1 MKNIFW
7 ILTAYLVIS
16 SCSNHDKKEIEF
28 QTNESLT
35 GIKEIY
41 IYCNENDFEQIF
53 KNYTENRYISVTIAC
68 NGVKNN
74 NARMRIRGDTSRE
87 FPKKSF
93 KIKLDS
99 EPLILGTNVLNLNA
113 EYKDPSYIH
122 QYMASRLMNEAGLYC
137 FKSEHI
143 RLFINNQYK
152 GLYLL
157 IENVDDEFMEKRGL
171 DKKANL
177 YKAAKDGSCLSFY
190 DDVNYHWENKVNE
203 FSDKSDLQNLIN
215 MLDTIEDNRYYDF
228 AKKTFDYDK
237 MITIIVMNAFTANQS
252 TWYHNYYMY
261 HDINNSQKWT
271 MLPWDLDKT
280 FSRYGNIYFNQSSHY
295 WQHDNPFLEK
305 ACSNERILQDISVKL
320 DKLTK
325 TILQPEYIIP
335 IIDSLEYLLAES
347 VEQDTADDV
356 KDIDTWRKQLAKERD
371 FVKNRANQ
379 IKNHIENLPLNFKVI
394 RTPEIIGPDYIFRW
408 NKSKDP
414 KGKEIKYKF
423 IYNKDHNLY
432 DSKDMIIIDNLTD
445 TFLRCPAGLENTKYF
460 WKVVAYND
468 IYPLD
473 GYDNRN
479 YFQFKNGTE
488 LPSKITKNLTLTE
501 EGSPYYIK
509 TETLIEKN
517 AQLKVEE
524 GVEIRFYKGVNLF
537 VSGSISV
544 TGTKEKPVKL
554 LPASGQDYW
563 GYIYI
568 ISPDKS
574 CSFKHTKFIEG
585 HLYSKK
591 LDLKIEN
598 TDFLI
603 EKKDLKI
610 DEIRYAVVWFYT
622 GTFSMVN
629 SSIISNGTGE
639 GLNINKAHAL
649 VENCM
654 FDNAPDAIEYIDVYE
669 GVIKNNQVLNSPDD
683 AIDMN
688 GCENIII
695 EKNFLSDNM
704 DKGIS
709 VGHEGN
715 GPCSN
720 IIIKDNVIINSKT
733 GIAVKDSSEAIII
746 NNTLYKNYDGISCYH
761 KDHSDRGGKAYI
773 INTIICNSGNKSI
786 KVDQLSKAHISYCL
800 SNTDKLEG
808 LNNFYGNPLFYNELQ
823 HDFHLMSGSPAIGL
837 YDPEY
842 TNISDDNYIGAF
854 PEKQITVSINEFCFI
869 SKNKS
874 AEWIELINNS
884 NHDINLDHWTLTD
897 KSHDKPFVFPPNTV
911 IRSNGYIIICGDIDK
926 FQRRYKKVR
935 NVIGDF
941 RFKLSGTSDSI
952 ILSDQTGKIIQ
963 KFNYNFTD
971 IKQERDKVY
980 YFNPITDKWKLTA
993 KKGTP
998 GKNNIISGYIRLSII
1013 LLISLS
1019 VLLTIFIMRKKIS
1032 KMIS

>member
-1 MKNIFW
+1 MK
-7 ILTAYLVIS
+7 YLSVLIIVFLS
-16 SCSNHDKKEIEF
+16 FYSCSNNDKEVVEIQNHDNK
-28 QTNESLT
+28 T
-35 GIKEIY
+35 GINEIY
-41 IYCNENDFEQIF
+41 IYCNESDLNGIF
-53 KNYTENRYISVTIAC
+53 KNYADNKYIPVTVVC
-68 NGVKNN
+68 KGVQNK

-87 FPKKSF
+87 FPKKCF

-99 EPLILGTNVLNLNA
+99 GPLILGTDVLNLNA

-122 QYMASRLMNEAGLYC
+122 QYLASRLMNEAGLYC

-143 RLFINNQYK
+143 RLFINNQYT

-157 IENVDDEFMEKRGL
+157 VENVDDEFLKKRGL

-177 YKAAKDGSCLSFY
+177 YKAAKDGSCLSVY
-190 DDVNYHWENKVNE
+190 DNMDHHWENKTNE

-215 MLDTIEDNRYYDF
+215 TLDTVEDIRYYDF
-228 AKKTFDYDK
+228 AKKTFDYEK
-237 MITIIVMNAFTANQS
+237 MITIILMNAFTSNQS

-280 FSRYGNIYFNQSSHY
+280 FSRYGNIYFNQSSDY

-325 TILQPEYIIP
+325 TVLQPEYIIS
-335 IIDSLEYLLAES
+335 IIDSLEYLLVES
-347 VEQDTADDV
+347 VKQDTADEV
-356 KDIDTWRKQLAKERD
+356 KNVDTWRKQLTKERE

-379 IKNHIENLPLNFKVI
+379 IRHHIKNLPLNFKVI

-408 NKSKDP
+408 NKSKNP
-414 KGKEIKYKF
+414 RGKEIKYRF
-423 IYNKDHNLY
+423 IYNKDHNLST
-432 DSKDMIIIDNLTD
+432 SKDMIIIDNLTD
-445 TFLRCPAGLENTKYF
+445 TFLRCPAGLENTRYF
-460 WKVVAYND
+460 WKVKAYND

-473 GYDNRN
+473 GYDSRN
-479 YFQFKNGTE
+479 YFWFKKGTE
-488 LPSKITKNLTLTE
+488 LPSKITRNLTLTE

-509 TETLIEKN
+509 TETQIEKN
-517 AQLKVEE
+517 VQLKVEE
-524 GVEIRFYKGVNLF
+524 GVEIRFHKGVNLF
-537 VSGSISV
+537 VFGSISV

-554 LPASGQDYW
+554 LPDFGQDYW

-585 HLYSKK
+585 HLYSKN

-610 DEIRYAVVWFYT
+610 DGRRHAVIWLYT
-622 GTFSMVN
+622 GTFSLVN
-629 SSIISNGTGE
+629 SKIISNGTGE

-649 VENCM
+649 VENCL

-688 GCENIII
+688 GCKNIII
-695 EKNFLSDNM
+695 EKNFLSDNL

-715 GPCSN
+715 GPCGN

-733 GIAVKDSSEAIII
+733 GIAVKDSSQAIII
-746 NNTLYKNYDGISCYH
+746 NNTLYKNDTGIRCYH
-761 KDHSDRGGKAYI
+761 KDHSDTGGTAYV
-773 INTIICNSGNKSI
+773 INTIICNSVNKSI
-786 KVDQLSKAHISYCL
+786 EVDRLSKAHISYCL

-808 LNNFYGNPLFYNELQ
+808 LNNFYDNPLFYNELQ
-823 HDFHLMSGSPAIGL
+823 HDFHLLPGSPAIGL
-837 YDPEY
+837 YDPKY
-842 TNISDDNYIGAF
+842 ADISDANYIGAF
-854 PEKQITVSINEFCFI
+854 PVKQVTVSINEFCFI

-874 AEWIELINNS
+874 VEWIELVNNS
-884 NHDINLDHWTLTD
+884 NHDINLQNWTLTD
-897 KSHDKPFVFPPNTV
+897 ESNDKPFIFPPNTV
-911 IRSNGYIIICGDIDK
+911 IRSKGYIVICRNTDK
-926 FQRRYKKVR
+926 FKRRYRKVE
-935 NVIGDF
+935 NVVGDF
-941 RFKLSGTSDSI
+941 NFKLSSTSDSI

-963 KFNYNFTD
+963 AFNYNFTD

-980 YFNPITDKWKLTA
+980 YFNSLTDKWKLTA

-998 GKNNIISGYIRLSII
+998 GKNNVISGYTRASII
-1013 LLISLS
+1013 LLIVLP
-1019 VLLTIFIMRKKIS
+1019 VLLTVFILRKKIL
-1032 KMIS
+1032 KKIL